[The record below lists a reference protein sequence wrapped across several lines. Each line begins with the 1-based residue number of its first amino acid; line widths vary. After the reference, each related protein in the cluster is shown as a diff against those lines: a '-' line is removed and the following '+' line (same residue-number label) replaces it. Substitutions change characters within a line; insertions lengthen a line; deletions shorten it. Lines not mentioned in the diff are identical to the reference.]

1 MSVRAALAAMLYH
14 EGESVDPLFASLRE
28 IVAAQGF
35 RVGGLLQEPCADAI
49 FVTELGS
56 GRRIKLTQDL
66 GACAE
71 GCRLDTGALAEAAG
85 LLAQSLATPPDLLL
99 LARFGRVEIEGGG
112 LIAEIGEAASLGVPT
127 LIGVGDMRE
136 AGWRA
141 FAGDLGETLPC
152 TLDAALEWWAAV
164 APKA

>member
-1 MSVRAALAAMLYH
+1 MLYR

-28 IVAAQGF
+28 IIAERGF

-85 LLAQSLATPPDLLL
+85 LLAQSLASPPDLLL

-127 LIGVGDMRE
+127 LIGVGAMRE
-136 AGWRA
+136 ADWRA